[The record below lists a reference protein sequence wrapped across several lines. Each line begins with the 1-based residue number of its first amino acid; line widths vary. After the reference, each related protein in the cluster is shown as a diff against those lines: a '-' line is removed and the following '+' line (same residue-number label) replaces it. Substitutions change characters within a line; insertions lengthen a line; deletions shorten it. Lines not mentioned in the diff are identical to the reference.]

1 MATSPLLCVF
11 YFDAA
16 REGVPGGL
24 MRKYGVSGPQD
35 CPRLVFLDQR
45 KEEANRQL
53 PYEGELTGVAVAN
66 FLLKQGLQGTGGA
79 ADREK
84 DEL

>member
-1 MATSPLLCVF
+1 MALKIDTGLW
-11 YFDAA
+11 
-16 REGVPGGL
+16 GGL
-24 MRKYGVSGPQD
+24 PLSSSRSLNLTM
-35 CPRLVFLDQR
+35 RLVFLDQR